1 LKQLF
6 VDAIRQVL
14 LEMPIEP
21 TTEISQRT
29 TASLLTDLLEVFQAT
44 PSSAGSTGHPT
55 SASVGVEKD
64 NYLHLSCDIRGGTPP
79 NSPCV
84 TPSEP
89 GASDCNVSENPNSS
103 VTLKDVEAATLQ
115 NFGPLNDGQSTPNK
129 FDMVVTNGERLVAG
143 ARVPNV
149 EDKKTCEV

>member
-14 LEMPIEP
+14 FEMPIEP

-44 PSSAGSTGHPT
+44 ASSAGSTGHLT

-64 NYLHLSCDIRGGTPP
+64 NYLHLSCNSRGGTPP
-79 NSPCV
+79 NSPCI

-89 GASDCNVSENPNSS
+89 GASDYNASENPKSS

-115 NFGPLNDGQSTPNK
+115 NLAPLNDGQSTPNK
-129 FDMVVTNGERLVAG
+129 FNIVVTNGELLVAG
-143 ARVPNV
+143 ARVSNA
-149 EDKKTCEV
+149 EDRKTHEV